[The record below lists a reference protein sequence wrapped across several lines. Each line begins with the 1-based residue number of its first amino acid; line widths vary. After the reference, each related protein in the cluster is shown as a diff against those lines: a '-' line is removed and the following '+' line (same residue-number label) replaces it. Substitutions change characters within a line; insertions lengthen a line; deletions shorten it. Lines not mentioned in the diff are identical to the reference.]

1 LRQGELVVE
10 QLIPATGAD
19 LPGAMLHHWRGTA
32 FVPGATAA
40 EFEQVLRDFPAYP
53 QRFSPQVLAAR
64 VLSRDGDRYQVCL
77 RVRQR
82 NVITVTMGTDYEV
95 MFTRLDARHGS
106 SFSRSTRIAELDDD
120 GRALPPANQH
130 GFLWRMD
137 TWWSYAEQ
145 DGGVYLEIETLSLT
159 RAIPAGL
166 GWAVRPF
173 VESIPR
179 NSLDFTLQSACSAL
193 RPAAKPVAN

>member
-1 LRQGELVVE
+1 MRRGELVVE
-10 QLIPATGAD
+10 QLTPAAGAD
-19 LPGAMLHHWRGTA
+19 LPGALLHHWRGMA

-40 EFEQVLRDFPAYP
+40 EFDQVLRDFRAYP
-53 QRFSPQVLAAR
+53 QRFAPQVLAAR
-64 VLSRDGDRYQVCL
+64 VLSRVGDRYEVCL
-77 RVRQR
+77 RVRQHSL
-82 NVITVTMGTDYEV
+82 ITVTMDTTYEV
-95 MFTRLDARHGS
+95 RFERLDALHGS
-106 SFSRSTRIAELDDD
+106 SSSRSMQIAELDAD
-120 GRALPPANQH
+120 GRRLPPASQH

-145 DGGVYLEIETLSLT
+145 DGGLYLQVETLSLT

-179 NSLDFTLQSACSAL
+179 NSLDFTLDSACSAL
-193 RPAAKPVAN
+193 RPAAKPATK